1 MTGAQS
7 KTVVMVDPLN
17 YTPYYDLNLCS
28 ALIAQGWQV
37 ECFTS
42 PYLFENVEPPPNVPV
57 KNVFLRFV
65 GPIISRNQWLRRT
78 RRIRSAIKAIAYP
91 FDLLRL
97 DRELA
102 SRPAGILHVQWAL
115 LPVIDV
121 AFWKRWQR
129 RGWRI
134 VYTAHDVD
142 GLDGTT
148 PKMLVR
154 TSRRLYQSADAVAA
168 HSERDREQIIRFGA
182 NPSRV
187 TRIPQGTPGF
197 FQAPRIS
204 REDAQRELGLDRDRP
219 TVLFFGLLKA
229 YKDLETLLVAMLRVR
244 EAIPDILLL
253 IAGEALNERGR
264 YLRLIHT
271 LGLGESVIW
280 KSSYV
285 PTERVGMHF
294 AAADVVALPYKA
306 ASSSAVL
313 LNAYAHA
320 LPVVVTTVGAFP
332 EMVESGKTGLVIA
345 PESPTELADALLT
358 LLRNPD
364 VAREM
369 GKEARE
375 YAVRHHEWP
384 LIGRITGGIYTSLG
398 PASST
403 A

>member
-1 MTGAQS
+1 
-7 KTVVMVDPLN
+7 MVDPLN
-17 YTPYYDLNLCS
+17 YTPYYNLNLCS
-28 ALIAQGWQV
+28 ALIEQGWKV

-42 PYLFENVEPPPNVPV
+42 PYLFEHVEPPPNVPV

-65 GPIISRNQWLRRT
+65 GPLIGRIQWLRRT
-78 RRIRSAIKAIAYP
+78 RRIRSAIKALSYP

-115 LPVIDV
+115 LPVIDG

-129 RGWRI
+129 QGWQI

-148 PKMLVR
+148 PRLLVG
-154 TSRRLYQSADAVAA
+154 SGRRLFQKADAVAA
-168 HSERDREQIIRFGA
+168 HSNRDRDQIIRFGA
-182 NPSRV
+182 SPSRV

-197 FQAPRIS
+197 FQAPRMS
-204 REDAQRELGLDRDRP
+204 REDAQRELGLDGDRP

-229 YKDLETLLVAMLRVR
+229 YKDLETLLLAMLRVR
-244 EAIPDILLL
+244 ETIPDILLL
-253 IAGEALNERGR
+253 IAGEPLDGGAR
-264 YLRLIHT
+264 YLRLIQS
-271 LGLGESVIW
+271 LGLGKSVIW

-294 AAADVVALPYKA
+294 SAADVVALPYKA

-332 EMVESGKTGLVIA
+332 EMVENGKTGLVIA
-345 PESPTELADALLT
+345 PESPAELADALIA
-358 LLRNPD
+358 LLRSPD

-369 GKEARE
+369 GKQARE
-375 YAVRHHEWP
+375 YAVRHHDWP

>member
-1 MTGAQS
+1 
-7 KTVVMVDPLN
+7 MVDPLN

-28 ALIAQGWQV
+28 ALIEQGWKV

-42 PYLFENVEPPPNVPV
+42 PYLFEHVEPPPNVPV
-57 KNVFLRFV
+57 RNVFLRFV
-65 GPIISRNQWLRRT
+65 GPLIGRVQWLRRT
-78 RRIRSAIKAIAYP
+78 RRIRSAIKAVCYP

-129 RGWRI
+129 HGWQI

-148 PKMLVR
+148 PRMLVG
-154 TSRRLYQSADAVAA
+154 SGRRLFQSADAIAA
-168 HSERDREQIIRFGA
+168 HSDRDRDRIITFGA

-187 TRIPQGTPGF
+187 TRTPQGTPGF
-197 FQAPRIS
+197 FQAPRMS
-204 REDAQRELGLDRDRP
+204 REAAQRELGLDRDRP

-229 YKDLETLLVAMLRVR
+229 YKDLETLLLAMLGVR
-244 EAIPDILLL
+244 ETVPDILLL
-253 IAGEALNERGR
+253 IAGEALDGRAR
-264 YLRLIHT
+264 YLRLIQSLD
-271 LGLGESVIW
+271 LGDNVIW

-285 PTERVGMHF
+285 PSNRVGMHF
-294 AAADVVALPYKA
+294 AASDVVALPYKA

-313 LNAYAHA
+313 LNAFAHA
-320 LPVVVTTVGAFP
+320 LPVVATTVGGFP
-332 EMVESGKTGLVIA
+332 EMVENGKTGFVVPPENPARLAEALV
-345 PESPTELADALLT
+345 ALL
-358 LLRNPD
+358 RSPD
-364 VAREM
+364 EAREM
-369 GKEARE
+369 GQRARD
-375 YAVRHHEWP
+375 YAVQHHGWP
-384 LIGRITGGIYTSLG
+384 LIGRITGGIYNSLG
-398 PASST
+398 PVSST